1 MADTVD
7 TTTVTLGAP
16 AQVNEGGQI
25 TYSASVNNAPQS
37 DLVLTLSNGASI
49 TIKAGELSGSVT
61 VDAPSD
67 DVYKDG
73 SSLTVSITGSS
84 GGNYEQLDT
93 NSKVTTEVADT
104 VDTTTVTL
112 SSATNG
118 QTVTEGGSIVYTASV
133 SNPVTGSPLTV
144 TLSNGV
150 VITIPVGASSA
161 NSEPVP
167 VRADDA
173 YQQGNE
179 TLSVSIDKTSG
190 GNYEH
195 VTTAGTIT
203 NTVVDDQDAPTL
215 TLTGDAN
222 VVEGG
227 KANYTLTISDAPK
240 TDLTVKVVVGHI
252 TTDEGDV
259 QAVIRDV
266 VIKAGTTSV
275 SFDVATKDDVYA
287 EPAEQ
292 FKVSVS
298 ETSGGGYEK
307 APALP
312 GAVTTTITDEDGS
325 DPKNPLDGVIAQIE
339 VDKSSVAEGGQ
350 LKFTISLVDKNGNL
364 VALPAGKEVVLNL
377 NWSGAAANDSDT
389 NGRPASVT
397 IGANGKVEF
406 TVTTVNDT
414 IYEGNEKLTAAISGV
429 KTNTAFEAIEI
440 NATKGSAESII
451 TDEADLPKVSGVVG
465 DSVVEGGGNTFSV
478 SLSNAST
485 TATTVNLTLAGGTAE
500 KGVDFTGTTVT
511 VVIGS
516 VSQSVAVAADGSFSV
531 SVPAGQTGF
540 QVKVSTID
548 DTQQESSERYNL
560 TATANGYGTTGTATI
575 IDNDAPPTVVI
586 NKPAVVSEEGLA
598 NGLPDNAGNTDTT
611 NATVASGTITV
622 GDVDSSSLTVSLSGP
637 SGLKS
642 GGLDVKWNWDASG
655 KVLTGYTGTLGGA
668 DYKAVLDVKLTA
680 PAGSTKGDW
689 GYDVTL
695 KGALDHPVT
704 GAEDTLSFN
713 VGVSVSD
720 GQSTTVGS
728 LPITV
733 EDDAPIAGDMAA
745 VSLVKT
751 SIPDVLTGKFS
762 LTGYV
767 GDSGSIDA
775 GKFTITARGFESAS
789 SSKLVDALVNG
800 SSDGLGVKSSGE
812 PYLNLP
818 NEVDFRKF
826 ANGSSVSEELVIKLD
841 AGTVAY
847 GAKIEFSK
855 IYGGELESGV
865 VEFWRDGKLV
875 ATQTFSSNAANGDF
889 AANFQVQQGGF
900 DSMVIKATDNGNSF
914 NLKDNSDFTVKSIE
928 FLGSSTPQ
936 AIAYGSGTLDPQWGA
951 DGKGRFEL
959 VTGTVESGLK
969 TVAGLAIAITADG
982 ANTLLGK
989 DSNGSL
995 IFKMEFTPATG
1006 KWEFFQYAE
1015 MQRPADGDIDF
1026 AFKAYDRDG
1035 DGSQGSFAV
1044 NPLVR
1049 PDVMGVANASVTEG
1063 ATLQHV
1069 VTLSGATNVATEYSF
1084 SIAGSGAHAAS
1095 SADWGALQFTNGVTY
1110 NSTTGK
1116 ITVPAGVSSF
1126 TVSLATVNDTQPE
1139 FTETLAISVGGV
1151 SGTGTIVDN
1160 DLSVRL
1166 SGGLVD
1172 EDGLSGGNAGLP
1184 EPVGTPTSG
1193 PLSVTQALQV
1203 TDGNGGNVSGVQ
1215 LKLVSIAGL
1224 SGITGIDG
1232 QPVNVVQDGA
1242 GLKGYFGT
1250 NPANVAFTV
1259 TVDNSANPPS
1269 YTFTLIKPLSHLVD
1283 GQSSVLSS
1291 QDELRLTVN
1300 YEVSKAG
1307 SDTATG
1313 SFDVAVRDDVP
1324 VAVVDDATLNV
1335 VVDSFQFSG
1344 VEASWINV
1352 VGGKNLEYFDGPDN
1366 DSANDQ
1372 IRWGGSSGNK
1382 SGYGFADN
1390 DAALNGQIPLNEEI
1404 KLGTFTHYN
1413 YPISSGTSISAVT
1426 MKATF
1431 SVTDAMGRVT
1441 PVTVTINFNH
1451 NETPNDGADPR
1462 DIITIGT
1469 ATASFN
1475 FEGKVYS
1482 LEVLGFRDTGGN
1494 VVKTIYTNENASNSF
1509 DLIVKLVEGSGY
1521 QLPQTT
1527 GNVLANDLAGADG
1540 GLSVIGYGVGS
1551 SSTTYT
1557 NGAGTQVVGLYGVLT
1572 ILANGAYTYQVTKN
1586 GSQIPADARE
1596 VFSYSVRDGDGDTT
1610 NSTLTISVN
1619 PVDSNG
1625 VPVHLPLTVDGTDLN
1640 DSIVVRNGEN
1650 AANPD
1655 RLDVA
1660 FGGNLLGEVTTSNGG
1675 TDHVHT
1681 GISYNKGSLD
1691 QVVSGG
1697 AGNDHIET
1705 GSGNDVIYAGKTGA
1719 DGFGTDDSLQLTVA
1733 QLKAHHIMTGSLS
1746 GSDAM
1751 LDGDGLLLSVDVSS
1765 SKADVVNGGSG
1776 NDKIYGQSGS
1786 DILFG
1791 GTGDDYIDG
1800 GSHNDALRGGL
1811 GNDILIGGLG
1821 SDVMRGDGGSDT
1833 FVWNQGDTV
1842 SGSLTKDYIMDFNKG
1857 SGSVNLSEG
1866 DKLDLRDLLD
1876 HDGSH
1881 NQNDLKSL
1889 LSVFQDNE
1897 GVHLQ
1902 VKESSTA
1909 SVTQEIVLMNHTF
1922 DSLTGGSATTSNQV
1936 IDYML
1941 NNHMLDIDK
1950 P

>member
-1 MADTVD
+1 
-7 TTTVTLGAP
+7 TL
-16 AQVNEGGQI
+16 
-25 TYSASVNNAPQS
+25 
-37 DLVLTLSNGASI
+37 
-49 TIKAGELSGSVT
+49 
-61 VDAPSD
+61 
-67 DVYKDG
+67 
-73 SSLTVSITGSS
+73 
-84 GGNYEQLDT
+84 
-93 NSKVTTEVADT
+93 
-104 VDTTTVTL
+104 
-112 SSATNG
+112 
-118 QTVTEGGSIVYTASV
+118 
-133 SNPVTGSPLTV
+133 
-144 TLSNGV
+144 
-150 VITIPVGASSA
+150 
-161 NSEPVP
+161 
-167 VRADDA
+167 
-173 YQQGNE
+173 
-179 TLSVSIDKTSG
+179 
-190 GNYEH
+190 
-195 VTTAGTIT
+195 
-203 NTVVDDQDAPTL
+203 
-215 TLTGDAN
+215 
-222 VVEGG
+222 
-227 KANYTLTISDAPK
+227 
-240 TDLTVKVVVGHI
+240 
-252 TTDEGDV
+252 
-259 QAVIRDV
+259 
-266 VIKAGTTSV
+266 
-275 SFDVATKDDVYA
+275 DDVYA
-287 EPAEQ
+287 ESAEQ
-292 FKVSVS
+292 FQVSVS

-325 DPKNPLDGVIAQIE
+325 TDQPKDAPTLTLTGDANVVEGGKANYTLSISDAPKTDLTVKVVVGHITTDNGDVQAVTREVVIKAGTTSVSFDVATLDDVYAESAEQFQVSVSETSGGGYEKAPALPGAVTTTITDETVPSVEDTVFAQIA
-339 VDKSSVAEGGQ
+339 VDKASVAEGGT
-350 LKFTISLVDKNGNL
+350 LKYTVSLVDKDGN
-364 VALPAGKEVVLNL
+364 AITLPTGKVVTLNL
-377 NWSGAAANDSDT
+377 AWSGAAANNADT
-389 NGRPASVT
+389 STRPTSVT
-397 IGANGKVEF
+397 IGANGKAEF
-406 TVTTVNDT
+406 TVSTVNDT
-414 IYEGNEKLTAAISGV
+414 IYEMEEKLAVTISGV
-429 KTNTAFEAIEI
+429 KTNSAFEAISI
-440 NATKGSAESII
+440 VNGKGSAE
-451 TDEADLPKVSGVVG
+451 
-465 DSVVEGGGNTFSV
+465 
-478 SLSNAST
+478 
-485 TATTVNLTLAGGTAE
+485 TVI
-500 KGVDFTGTTVT
+500 V
-511 VVIGS
+511 
-516 VSQSVAVAADGSFSV
+516 
-531 SVPAGQTGF
+531 
-540 QVKVSTID
+540 
-548 DTQQESSERYNL
+548 
-560 TATANGYGTTGTATI
+560 
-575 IDNDAPPTVVI
+575 DNDAPPSVVI
-586 NKPAVVSEEGLA
+586 NKPAVVSEEGLS
-598 NGLPDNAGNTDTT
+598 NGLQDDLGNTDTT
-611 NATVASGTITV
+611 NAKVASGTITV
-622 GDVDSSSLTVSLSGP
+622 GDIDSSSVTVSLSGP

-642 GGLDVKWNWDASG
+642 GGLDVKWSWDASG

-704 GAEDTLSFN
+704 GAEDALSFN

-728 LPITV
+728 LSITV
-733 EDDAPIAGDMAA
+733 EDDAPVAGDAAA

-762 LTGYV
+762 MTGYN
-767 GDSGSIDA
+767 GDRSSIDG
-775 GKFTITARGFESAS
+775 GKFTITAKGFLS
-789 SSKLVDALVNG
+789 STSTALTDALVNG
-800 SSDGLGVKSSGE
+800 SGEGIGVKSSTA
-812 PYLNLP
+812 PYHNIE
-818 NEVDFRKF
+818 NEVDFRKL
-826 ANGSSVSEELVIKLD
+826 ADGSGVSEELVIKLD

-855 IYGGELESGV
+855 MFGGELESGV
-865 VEFWRDGKLV
+865 VEFWRDGQLI
-875 ATQTFSSNAANGDF
+875 ATQSFSSNAANGDY

-900 DSMVIKATDNGNSF
+900 DTMVIKATDNGKSASWG
-914 NLKDNSDFTVKSIE
+914 DNSDFTVKSIE

-936 AIAYGSGTLDPQWGA
+936 AIAYGSGTVAPQWGA
-951 DGKGRFEL
+951 DGKGRLEL
-959 VTGTVESGLK
+959 VTGTVETGLK
-969 TVAGLAIAITADG
+969 TAAGLAITITAEG
-982 ANTLLGK
+982 ANSMVGK
-989 DSNGSL
+989 ASDGSL
-995 IFKMEFTPATG
+995 IFKMQFTPATG

-1015 MQRPADGDIDF
+1015 MQRPVGDGDIDF
-1026 AFKAYDRDG
+1026 TFNAYDRDG

-1044 NPLVR
+1044 NPLAR
-1049 PDVMGVANASVTEG
+1049 PDVTGVSSATVVEG

-1069 VTLSGATNVATEYSF
+1069 VTLSGATNVATEYSL
-1084 SIAGSGAHAAS
+1084 SIAGSGTHAAS
-1095 SADWGALQFTNGVTY
+1095 NTDWGTLQFSHGVTY
-1110 NSTTGK
+1110 NSSTGK
-1116 ITVPAGVSSF
+1116 ISVPAGVTSF
-1126 TVSLATVNDTQPE
+1126 TVSVPTVNDKLVEQ
-1139 FTETLAISVGGV
+1139 TETLTLTVGSATGA
-1151 SGTGTIVDN
+1151 GTITDN

-1166 SGGLVD
+1166 GNGLVD
-1172 EDGLSGGNAGLP
+1172 EDGLSGGNAHLP
-1184 EPVGTPTSG
+1184 EPVGMPASG
-1193 PLSVTQALQV
+1193 PLSVTQSLQV
-1203 TDGNGGNVSGVQ
+1203 TDGSGGNVSGVQ
-1215 LKLVSIAGL
+1215 LKLVGITGL
-1224 SGITGIDG
+1224 SGVTGIDG
-1232 QPVNVVQDGA
+1232 QQVNVVQDGA
-1242 GLKGYFGT
+1242 GLKGYFGN

-1269 YTFTLIKPLSHLVD
+1269 YTFTLLKPLSHTVD
-1283 GQSSVLSS
+1283 GQSTALTS
-1291 QDELRLTVN
+1291 QDELRFTVN
-1300 YEVSKAG
+1300 YEVSKPG
-1307 SDTATG
+1307 SETATG
-1313 SFDVAVRDDVP
+1313 SFDLAVRDDVP
-1324 VAVVDDATLNV
+1324 VAVVDDAKVDV
-1335 VVDSFQFSG
+1335 VVDTFLFSG

-1352 VGGKNLEYFDGPDN
+1352 SGGKNLEHFDGPDN
-1366 DSANDQ
+1366 DTAKDQ
-1372 IRWGGSSGNK
+1372 IRWGGKNENK

-1390 DAALNGQIPLNEEI
+1390 DAALNGEIPLNEEI

-1413 YPISSGTSISAVT
+1413 YPVSSGTAINTVT
-1426 MKATF
+1426 MQATF
-1431 SVTDAMGRVT
+1431 SVTDSMGRVT

-1451 NETPNDGADPR
+1451 NETPNDWADPR

-1482 LEVLGFRDTGGN
+1482 LEVLGFRDAGGN

-1640 DSIVVRNGEN
+1640 DSIVVRNGERS
-1650 AANPD
+1650 ANPD
-1655 RLDVA
+1655 RLDVS

-1675 TDHVHT
+1675 TDHIHAGT
-1681 GISYNKGSLD
+1681 SYNKGSAA
-1691 QVVSGG
+1691 QTVSSG

-1719 DGFGTDDSLQLTVA
+1719 DGFGSDDSLQLTVN

-1746 GSDAM
+1746 GTDAM

-1821 SDVMRGDGGSDT
+1821 NDVMRGDGGSDT

-1842 SGSLTKDYIMDFNKG
+1842 SSSLTKDYIMDFNKG
-1857 SGSVNLSEG
+1857 SGTINRLEG
-1866 DKLDLRDLLD
+1866 DKLDLSDLLD

-1881 NQNDLKSL
+1881 STNDLKSL

-1909 SVTQEIVLMNHTF
+1909 PVTQEIVLMNHTF
-1922 DSLTGGSATTSNQV
+1922 DSLTGGSGTTANQV

-1941 NNHMLDIDK
+1941 TNNMLDIDK
-1950 P
+1950 

>member
-1 MADTVD
+1 M
-7 TTTVTLGAP
+7 
-16 AQVNEGGQI
+16 
-25 TYSASVNNAPQS
+25 
-37 DLVLTLSNGASI
+37 
-49 TIKAGELSGSVT
+49 
-61 VDAPSD
+61 
-67 DVYKDG
+67 
-73 SSLTVSITGSS
+73 
-84 GGNYEQLDT
+84 
-93 NSKVTTEVADT
+93 
-104 VDTTTVTL
+104 
-112 SSATNG
+112 
-118 QTVTEGGSIVYTASV
+118 
-133 SNPVTGSPLTV
+133 
-144 TLSNGV
+144 
-150 VITIPVGASSA
+150 
-161 NSEPVP
+161 
-167 VRADDA
+167 
-173 YQQGNE
+173 
-179 TLSVSIDKTSG
+179 
-190 GNYEH
+190 
-195 VTTAGTIT
+195 
-203 NTVVDDQDAPTL
+203 
-215 TLTGDAN
+215 
-222 VVEGG
+222 
-227 KANYTLTISDAPK
+227 
-240 TDLTVKVVVGHI
+240 
-252 TTDEGDV
+252 
-259 QAVIRDV
+259 
-266 VIKAGTTSV
+266 
-275 SFDVATKDDVYA
+275 
-287 EPAEQ
+287 
-292 FKVSVS
+292 
-298 ETSGGGYEK
+298 
-307 APALP
+307 
-312 GAVTTTITDEDGS
+312 TTTITDEAVPGAEDT
-325 DPKNPLDGVIAQIE
+325 VYAQIE
-339 VDKSSVAEGGQ
+339 VDQSRVVEGGA
-350 LKFTISLVDKNGNL
+350 LKYTVSLVDKDGNA
-364 VALPAGKEVVLNL
+364 VTLPAGKLVTLNL
-377 NWSGAAANDSDT
+377 AWSGAAANDGDT
-389 NGRPASVT
+389 SGRPASVT
-397 IGANGKVEF
+397 IGANGKAEF

-414 IYEGNEKLTAAISGV
+414 IYEIDEKLAVTISGV
-429 KTNTAFEAIEI
+429 KTNSAFEAISI
-440 NATKGSAESII
+440 VNGKGSAES
-451 TDEADLPKVSGVVG
+451 
-465 DSVVEGGGNTFSV
+465 
-478 SLSNAST
+478 
-485 TATTVNLTLAGGTAE
+485 
-500 KGVDFTGTTVT
+500 
-511 VVIGS
+511 VI
-516 VSQSVAVAADGSFSV
+516 V
-531 SVPAGQTGF
+531 
-540 QVKVSTID
+540 
-548 DTQQESSERYNL
+548 
-560 TATANGYGTTGTATI
+560 
-575 IDNDAPPTVVI
+575 DNDAPPTVVI

-598 NGLPDNAGNTDTT
+598 NGLPDTTGNTDTT

-622 GDVDSSSLTVSLSGP
+622 GDADSSSVMVSLTGP

-733 EDDAPIAGDMAA
+733 EDDAPIALATDG
-745 VSLVKT
+745 VSVTKT
-751 SIPDVLTGKFS
+751 NIPNVLTGLFD
-762 LTGYV
+762 LTRYSATANQRELDLDGF
-767 GDSGSIDA
+767 
-775 GKFTITARGFESAS
+775 KITAKGFKSSTDSTLIAADVNAS
-789 SSKLVDALVNG
+789 TA
-800 SSDGLGVKSSGE
+800 GLGVASGDS
-812 PYLNLP
+812 PYHNLA
-818 NEVDFRKF
+818 NEVDFRLF
-826 ANGSSVSEELVIKLD
+826 DNGKSASEELIVKLD
-841 AGTVAY
+841 PGTVAY
-847 GAKIEFSK
+847 GANIKFSQMF
-855 IYGGELESGV
+855 GGEKESGV
-865 VEFWRDGKLV
+865 VEFYRGGVLIS
-875 ATQTFSSNAANGDF
+875 TLTFSSDAAGGEYNQ
-889 AANFQVQQGGF
+889 NFQVQQGGF
-900 DSMVIKATDNGNSF
+900 DTMVIKATNNGNTNTS
-914 NLKDNSDFTVKSIE
+914 DNSDFTVKSIE
-928 FLGSSTPQ
+928 FIGSSTPQ
-936 AIAYGSGTLDPQWGA
+936 AIAYGSGTVATQWGA
-951 DGKGRFEL
+951 DGKGYMALDIKPEDFERGL
-959 VTGTVESGLK
+959 LTATGSPITISKSGN
-969 TVAGLAIAITADG
+969 
-982 ANTLLGK
+982 NTLLGNDESGK
-989 DSNGSL
+989 L
-995 IFKMEFTPATG
+995 VFKLEFTPATG

-1015 MQRPADGDIDF
+1015 MQRPDDGDIDF
-1026 AFKAYDRDG
+1026 TFKAYDRDG

-1049 PDVMGVANASVTEG
+1049 PTVVNITSDSELEG
-1063 ATLQHV
+1063 TSLQHV
-1069 VTLSGATNVATEYSF
+1069 VTLSGVTNVATEYNF
-1084 SIAGSGAHAAS
+1084 SIAGTGTNAAT
-1095 SADWGALQFTNGVTY
+1095 SADWGRPTFSNGVTL
-1110 NSTTGK
+1110 SADGK
-1116 ITVPAGVSSF
+1116 SVSVPAGVTSF
-1126 TVSLATVNDTQPE
+1126 TVTVPTVNDRLVETN
-1139 FTETLAISVGGV
+1139 ETLQVTVGDK

-1160 DLSVRL
+1160 DFSVRL
-1166 SGGLVD
+1166 GGGLVD
-1172 EDGLSGGNAGLP
+1172 EDGLSGGNAVLP

-1193 PLSVTQALQV
+1193 PLSVTQSLQV

-1215 LKLVSIAGL
+1215 LKLVSITGL

-1324 VAVVDDATLNV
+1324 VAVVDDAKVNV
-1335 VVDSFQFSG
+1335 VVDSFQVSG
-1344 VEASWINV
+1344 VDANWVNWS
-1352 VGGKNLEYFDGPDN
+1352 GGSYVKVS
-1366 DSANDQ
+1366 DSDDVNPGKDQ
-1372 IRWGGSSGNK
+1372 IRWGGGSNP
-1382 SGYGFADN
+1382 SGYGFLDN
-1390 DAALNGQIPLNEEI
+1390 DAALNGAIPINEEI

-1413 YPISSGTSISAVT
+1413 NPIYNDAISAAT
-1426 MKATF
+1426 MEVTF
-1431 SVTDAMGRVT
+1431 SVTDVLGRVT
-1441 PVTVTINFNH
+1441 PIKLVVNFNH
-1451 NETPNDGADPR
+1451 NETPNDKWGNGD
-1462 DIITIGT
+1462 DIISIGNTT
-1469 ATASFN
+1469 ATFN
-1475 FEGKVYS
+1475 FEGKAYT
-1482 LEVLGFRDTGGN
+1482 LEVLGFRDAGGN
-1494 VVKTIYTNENASNSF
+1494 VVKTIYTKENASNSF

-1655 RLDVA
+1655 RMDVS

-1675 TDHVHT
+1675 TDHMHSGT
-1681 GISYNKGSLD
+1681 SYNKGSAD
-1691 QVVSGG
+1691 QIVSSG

-1719 DGFGTDDSLQLTVA
+1719 DGFGTDDSLQLTVD

-1746 GSDAM
+1746 GADAM

-1821 SDVMRGDGGSDT
+1821 NDVMRGDGGSDT
-1833 FVWNQGDTV
+1833 FVWNKGDTV
-1842 SGSLTKDYIMDFNKG
+1842 SGSLTTDYIMDFNKG
-1857 SGSVNLSEG
+1857 SGTFNLSEG

-1889 LSVFQDNE
+1889 LSVLEKND
-1897 GVHLQ
+1897 GVHLFI
-1902 VKESSTA
+1902 KEDSSAATP
-1909 SVTQEIVLMNHTF
+1909 TQEIVLMNHTF
-1922 DSLTGGSATTSNQV
+1922 GSLTGGSATTSNQV

>member
-1 MADTVD
+1 M
-7 TTTVTLGAP
+7 VT
-16 AQVNEGGQI
+16 
-25 TYSASVNNAPQS
+25 Y
-37 DLVLTLSNGASI
+37 VLT
-49 TIKAGELSGSVT
+49 
-61 VDAPSD
+61 
-67 DVYKDG
+67 DG
-73 SSLTVSITGSS
+73 SS
-84 GGNYEQLDT
+84 T
-93 NSKVTTEVADT
+93 NES
-104 VDTTTVTL
+104 TL
-112 SSATNG
+112 SIS
-118 QTVTEGGSIVYTASV
+118 VTPVNDDFTDNDEQVTISEDSGEKTGNVIDGVSV
-133 SNPVTGSPLTV
+133 DGPVT
-144 TLSNGV
+144 
-150 VITIPVGASSA
+150 
-161 NSEPVP
+161 
-167 VRADDA
+167 
-173 YQQGNE
+173 
-179 TLSVSIDKTSG
+179 
-190 GNYEH
+190 
-195 VTTAGTIT
+195 
-203 NTVVDDQDAPTL
+203 
-215 TLTGDAN
+215 
-222 VVEGG
+222 
-227 KANYTLTISDAPK
+227 
-240 TDLTVKVVVGHI
+240 
-252 TTDEGDV
+252 V
-259 QAVIRDV
+259 Q
-266 VIKAGTTSV
+266 
-275 SFDVATKDDVYA
+275 
-287 EPAEQ
+287 
-292 FKVSVS
+292 
-298 ETSGGGYEK
+298 
-307 APALP
+307 
-312 GAVTTTITDEDGS
+312 
-325 DPKNPLDGVIAQIE
+325 
-339 VDKSSVAEGGQ
+339 
-350 LKFTISLVDKNGNL
+350 
-364 VALPAGKEVVLNL
+364 
-377 NWSGAAANDSDT
+377 
-389 NGRPASVT
+389 
-397 IGANGKVEF
+397 
-406 TVTTVNDT
+406 
-414 IYEGNEKLTAAISGV
+414 
-429 KTNTAFEAIEI
+429 
-440 NATKGSAESII
+440 
-451 TDEADLPKVSGVVG
+451 
-465 DSVVEGGGNTFSV
+465 
-478 SLSNAST
+478 
-485 TATTVNLTLAGGTAE
+485 
-500 KGVDFTGTTVT
+500 
-511 VVIGS
+511 
-516 VSQSVAVAADGSFSV
+516 SFSI
-531 SVPAGQTGF
+531 AGQTGPF
-540 QVKVSTID
+540 VLGQVYTIAGVG
-548 DTQQESSERYNL
+548 SFSL
-560 TATANGYGTTGTATI
+560 AANGAYSFTPAANYNGAVPVVTYVLTDGSSTNESTLSITVTPVNDLPTLI
-575 IDNDAPPTVVI
+575 IDTGV
-586 NKPAVVSEEGLA
+586 VVSEEGLA
-598 NGLPDNAGNTDTT
+598 GGIADETGNSDTT
-611 NATVASGTITV
+611 DNVTASGKITV
-622 GDVDSSSLTVSLSGP
+622 GDVDSQDTLTISLNGP
-637 SGLKS
+637 AGLTS
-642 GGLDVKWNWDASG
+642 GGAAVQWGWDAAT
-655 KVLTGYTGTLGGA
+655 KVLTGYTGTQGGA
-668 DYKAVLDVKLTA
+668 DYKAVIDVKLTA
-680 PAGSTKGDW
+680 PTGSTKGDW
-689 GYDVTL
+689 SYDVTL
-695 KGALDHPVT
+695 KAPLDHPVK
-704 GAEDTLSFN
+704 GSEDVLNFQI
-713 VGVSVSD
+713 GVTVSD
-720 GQSTTVGS
+720 GKTTTTGS

-733 EDDAPIAGDMAA
+733 EDDSPVAGDMAA

-775 GKFTITARGFESAS
+775 GKFTITARGFESS
-789 SSKLVDALVNG
+789 TSSKLVDAKVNA
-800 SSDGLGVKSSGE
+800 SVDGLGVKSTSA
-812 PYLNLP
+812 PYHNID
-818 NEVDFRKF
+818 NEIDFRKF
-826 ANGSSVSEELVIKLD
+826 ADGSSVSEELVIKLD

-875 ATQTFSSNAANGDF
+875 ATQTFSSNAANGDY

-900 DSMVIKATDNGNSF
+900 DTMVIKATDNGKSASWG
-914 NLKDNSDFTVKSIE
+914 DNSDFTVKSIE

-951 DGKGRFEL
+951 DDKGRFEL

-1015 MQRPADGDIDF
+1015 MQRPVGDGDIDF
-1026 AFKAYDRDG
+1026 TFKAYDRDG

-1049 PDVMGVANASVTEG
+1049 PTVVNIASDNELEG
-1063 ATLQHV
+1063 TSLQHV
-1069 VTLSGATNVATEYSF
+1069 VTLSGVTNVATEYNF
-1084 SIAGSGAHAAS
+1084 SIAGSGTNAAT
-1095 SADWGALQFTNGVTY
+1095 SADWGRPTFSNGVTL
-1110 NSTTGK
+1110 SADGK
-1116 ITVPAGVSSF
+1116 SVIVPAGVTSF
-1126 TVSLATVNDTQPE
+1126 TVTVPTVNDRLVETN
-1139 FTETLAISVGGV
+1139 ETLQVTVGGV

-1166 SGGLVD
+1166 GGGLVD

-1193 PLSVTQALQV
+1193 PLSVTQSLQV

-1215 LKLVSIAGL
+1215 LKLVSITGL

-1242 GLKGYFGT
+1242 GLKGYFGS

-1269 YTFTLIKPLSHLVD
+1269 YTFTLLKPLSHFVD

-1291 QDELRLTVN
+1291 QDELRFTVN

-1307 SDTATG
+1307 SDTASG

-1324 VAVVDDATLNV
+1324 VAVVDDAKVNV
-1335 VVDSFQFSG
+1335 VVDSFQVSG
-1344 VEASWINV
+1344 VDANWVNWSGGSYVKASDSDDVNP
-1352 VGGKNLEYFDGPDN
+1352 GK
-1366 DSANDQ
+1366 DQ
-1372 IRWGGSSGNK
+1372 IRWGGGSNP
-1382 SGYGFADN
+1382 SGYGFLDN
-1390 DAALNGQIPLNEEI
+1390 DAALNGAIPINEEI

-1413 YPISSGTSISAVT
+1413 NPIYNDAISAAT
-1426 MKATF
+1426 MEVTF
-1431 SVTDAMGRVT
+1431 SVTDALGRVT
-1441 PVTVTINFNH
+1441 PIKLVVNFNH
-1451 NETPNDGADPR
+1451 NETPNDRWGNGD
-1462 DIITIGT
+1462 DIISIGNTT
-1469 ATASFN
+1469 ATFN
-1475 FEGKVYS
+1475 FEGKAYT
-1482 LEVLGFRDTGGN
+1482 LEVLGFRDAGGN
-1494 VVKTIYTNENASNSF
+1494 VVKTIYTKENASNSF

-1640 DSIVVRNGEN
+1640 DSIVVRNGER
-1650 AANPD
+1650 ATNPD
-1655 RLDVA
+1655 RMDVS
-1660 FGGNLLGEVTTSNGG
+1660 FGGNLLGEITTSNGG
-1675 TDHVHT
+1675 TDHIHAGT
-1681 GISYNKGSLD
+1681 SYNKGSAA
-1691 QVVSGG
+1691 QTVSSG

-1719 DGFGTDDSLQLTVA
+1719 DGFGTDDSLQLTVN

-1746 GSDAM
+1746 GTDAM

-1821 SDVMRGDGGSDT
+1821 NDVMRGDGGSDT

-1857 SGSVNLSEG
+1857 SGSINRLEG
-1866 DKLDLRDLLD
+1866 DKLDLSDLLD

-1881 NQNDLKSL
+1881 STTDLKSL

-1909 SVTQEIVLMNHTF
+1909 PVTQEIVLMNHTF
-1922 DSLTGGSATTSNQV
+1922 DSLTGGSGTTANQV
-1936 IDYML
+1936 IDFML
-1941 NNHMLDIDK
+1941 THNMLDIDK
-1950 P
+1950 

>member
-1 MADTVD
+1 MLANDSDVDGNALKVTGILSGTSGTATAVNASGDTVL
-7 TTTVTLGAP
+7 TNSYGTLTIRADGS
-16 AQVNEGGQI
+16 
-25 TYSASVNNAPQS
+25 YSFNA
-37 DLVLTLSNGASI
+37 NGADAQKLAAGQTAGVVFTYTATDGTVERTSTLTI
-49 TIKAGELSGSVT
+49 TI
-61 VDAPSD
+61 
-67 DVYKDG
+67 
-73 SSLTVSITGSS
+73 TG
-84 GGNYEQLDT
+84 T
-93 NSKVTTEVADT
+93 N
-104 VDTTTVTL
+104 
-112 SSATNG
+112 
-118 QTVTEGGSIVYTASV
+118 
-133 SNPVTGSPLTV
+133 
-144 TLSNGV
+144 
-150 VITIPVGASSA
+150 
-161 NSEPVP
+161 
-167 VRADDA
+167 
-173 YQQGNE
+173 
-179 TLSVSIDKTSG
+179 
-190 GNYEH
+190 
-195 VTTAGTIT
+195 
-203 NTVVDDQDAPTL
+203 DAPTL
-215 TLTGDAN
+215 SID
-222 VVEGG
+222 
-227 KANYTLTISDAPK
+227 
-240 TDLTVKVVVGHI
+240 
-252 TTDEGDV
+252 
-259 QAVIRDV
+259 
-266 VIKAGTTSV
+266 
-275 SFDVATKDDVYA
+275 
-287 EPAEQ
+287 
-292 FKVSVS
+292 
-298 ETSGGGYEK
+298 
-307 APALP
+307 
-312 GAVTTTITDEDGS
+312 
-325 DPKNPLDGVIAQIE
+325 
-339 VDKSSVAEGGQ
+339 
-350 LKFTISLVDKNGNL
+350 
-364 VALPAGKEVVLNL
+364 
-377 NWSGAAANDSDT
+377 
-389 NGRPASVT
+389 
-397 IGANGKVEF
+397 
-406 TVTTVNDT
+406 
-414 IYEGNEKLTAAISGV
+414 SGV
-429 KTNTAFEAIEI
+429 A
-440 NATKGSAESII
+440 
-451 TDEADLPKVSGVVG
+451 
-465 DSVVEGGGNTFSV
+465 
-478 SLSNAST
+478 
-485 TATTVNLTLAGGTAE
+485 
-500 KGVDFTGTTVT
+500 
-511 VVIGS
+511 
-516 VSQSVAVAADGSFSV
+516 
-531 SVPAGQTGF
+531 
-540 QVKVSTID
+540 
-548 DTQQESSERYNL
+548 
-560 TATANGYGTTGTATI
+560 
-575 IDNDAPPTVVI
+575 
-586 NKPAVVSEEGLA
+586 VSEEGLA
-598 NGLPDNAGNTDTT
+598 GGIADTAGSSDTSDSV
-611 NATVASGTITV
+611 AASGKITV
-622 GDVDSSSLTVSLSGP
+622 GDVDSQDTLTISLNGP
-637 SGLKS
+637 AGLTA
-642 GGLDVKWNWDASG
+642 GGAAVQWNWNAAT
-655 KVLTGYTGTLGGA
+655 KILTGYTGTPGGA
-668 DYKAVLDVKLTA
+668 DYKAVMDVKLTA
-680 PAGSTKGDW
+680 PTGNGKGDW
-689 GYDVTL
+689 SYDVTL
-695 KGALDHPVT
+695 KAPLDHPVK
-704 GAEDTLSFN
+704 GSEDLLNFQI
-713 VGVSVSD
+713 GVTVSD
-720 GQSTTVGS
+720 GKTTTTGS
-728 LPITV
+728 LPIMV
-733 EDDAPIAGDMAA
+733 EDDSPVAGDMAA

-775 GKFTITARGFESAS
+775 GKFTITARGFESSTS
-789 SSKLVDALVNG
+789 SRLVDAKVNA
-800 SSDGLGVKSSGE
+800 SVDGLGVKSTSA
-812 PYLNLP
+812 PYHNID
-818 NEVDFRKF
+818 NEIDFRKF
-826 ANGSSVSEELVIKLD
+826 ADGSSVSEELVIKLD

-875 ATQTFSSNAANGDF
+875 ATQTFSSNAANGDY

-900 DSMVIKATDNGNSF
+900 DTMVIKATDNGKSASWG
-914 NLKDNSDFTVKSIE
+914 DNSDFTVKSIE

-1015 MQRPADGDIDF
+1015 MQRPVDGDIDF
-1026 AFKAYDRDG
+1026 TFKAYDRDG

-1049 PDVMGVANASVTEG
+1049 PDVMGVSNASVTEG
-1063 ATLQHV
+1063 GALQHV
-1069 VTLSGATNVATEYSF
+1069 VTLSGATNVATEYSL

-1110 NSTTGK
+1110 SSTTGK

-1126 TVSLATVNDTQPE
+1126 TVSLNTVNDMLPE

-1166 SGGLVD
+1166 GGGLVD

-1184 EPVGTPTSG
+1184 EPVGAPTSG
-1193 PLSVTQALQV
+1193 PLSVTQSLQV
-1203 TDGNGGNVSGVQ
+1203 TDGNGSNVSGVQ
-1215 LKLVSIAGL
+1215 LKLVSITGL

-1291 QDELRLTVN
+1291 QDELRITVN

-1324 VAVVDDATLNV
+1324 VAVVDDAKVNV
-1335 VVDSFQFSG
+1335 VVDSFQVSG
-1344 VEASWINV
+1344 VDANWVNWS
-1352 VGGKNLEYFDGPDN
+1352 GGSYVKVS
-1366 DSANDQ
+1366 DSDDVNPGKDQ
-1372 IRWGGSSGNK
+1372 IRWGGGSNP
-1382 SGYGFADN
+1382 SGYGFLDN
-1390 DAALNGQIPLNEEI
+1390 DAALNGAIPINEEI

-1413 YPISSGTSISAVT
+1413 NPIYNDAISAAT
-1426 MKATF
+1426 MEVTF
-1431 SVTDAMGRVT
+1431 SVTDALGRVT
-1441 PVTVTINFNH
+1441 PIKLVVNFNH
-1451 NETPNDGADPR
+1451 NETPNDKWGNGD
-1462 DIITIGT
+1462 DIISIGNTT
-1469 ATASFN
+1469 ATFN
-1475 FEGKVYS
+1475 FEGKAYT
-1482 LEVLGFRDTGGN
+1482 LEVLGFRDAGGN
-1494 VVKTIYTNENASNSF
+1494 VVKTIYTKENASNSF

-1527 GNVLANDLAGADG
+1527 GNVLTNDLAGADG

-1551 SSTTYT
+1551 SSTTYS

-1610 NSTLTISVN
+1610 NSTLTIRVN

-1681 GISYNKGSLD
+1681 GISYNKGSAD